1 MPKVTI
7 EFNTIEEQHELELC
21 INASKW
27 YSIVSDY
34 SEYLRTKI
42 KYGELSDDAYKAIE
56 EAREKLHELLNDEGL
71 KID

>member
-21 INASKW
+21 INAGKW
-27 YSIVSDY
+27 YNIVSDY

-42 KYGELSDDAYKAIE
+42 KYDELSDDAYKAIE
-56 EAREKLHELLNDEGL
+56 EVRQKLHELLNDEGL
-71 KID
+71 KLD

>member
-71 KID
+71 KLD

>member
-1 MPKVTI
+1 MAKVTI

-27 YSIVSDY
+27 YNIVSDY

>member
-1 MPKVTI
+1 MAKVTI
-7 EFNTIEEQHELELC
+7 EFNSIEEQHELELC

-27 YSIVSDY
+27 YSIVWDY

-42 KYGELSDDAYKAIE
+42 KYDELSDDAYKAIE
-56 EAREKLHELLNDEGL
+56 QAREKLHELLNDEGL

>member
-27 YSIVSDY
+27 YSIVWDY

-42 KYGELSDDAYKAIE
+42 KYDELSDDAYKAIE
-56 EAREKLHELLNDEGL
+56 QAREKLHELLNDEGL
-71 KID
+71 KLN

>member
-27 YSIVSDY
+27 YSIVCDY

-42 KYGELSDDAYKAIE
+42 KYDELSDDAYKAIE

-71 KID
+71 KLY

>member
-7 EFNTIEEQHELELC
+7 EFNSIDEHHELELC
-21 INASKW
+21 INADKW
-27 YSIVSDY
+27 YNIVSDY

>member
-7 EFNTIEEQHELELC
+7 EFNSIEEQHELELC

-27 YSIVSDY
+27 YSVVWDY

-42 KYGELSDDAYKAIE
+42 KYDELSDDAYKAIE
-56 EAREKLHELLNDEGL
+56 EVREKLYELLNDEGL

>member
-1 MPKVTI
+1 MAKVTI
-7 EFNTIEEQHELELC
+7 EFNTIDEQHELELC

-34 SEYLRTKI
+34 SEYLKTKI

-71 KID
+71 KLN

>member
-1 MPKVTI
+1 MAKVTI
-7 EFNTIEEQHELELC
+7 EFNTIDEQHELELC

-42 KYGELSDDAYKAIE
+42 KYGELSDDAYKVIK

>member
-1 MPKVTI
+1 MAKVTI

-27 YSIVSDY
+27 YSIVWDY

-56 EAREKLHELLNDEGL
+56 EVREKLHELLNDEGL

>member
-7 EFNTIEEQHELELC
+7 EFNTIEDQHELELC

-71 KID
+71 KLN

>member
-7 EFNTIEEQHELELC
+7 EFNTIDEQHELELC
-21 INASKW
+21 INAGKW
-27 YSIVSDY
+27 HSIVWDY

-56 EAREKLHELLNDEGL
+56 EVREKLHELLNNEGL
-71 KID
+71 KLD

>member
-7 EFNTIEEQHELELC
+7 EFNSIEEQHELELC

-56 EAREKLHELLNDEGL
+56 EVREKLLELLYDEGL
-71 KID
+71 KLD

>member
-7 EFNTIEEQHELELC
+7 EFNTIDEQHELELC
-21 INASKW
+21 INAGKW
-27 YSIVSDY
+27 HSIVSDY

-71 KID
+71 KLN

>member
-7 EFNTIEEQHELELC
+7 EFNTIDEQHELELC

-27 YSIVSDY
+27 YSIVWDY

-42 KYGELSDDAYKAIE
+42 KYDELSDDAYKAIE
-56 EAREKLHELLNDEGL
+56 QAREKLHELLNDEGL
-71 KID
+71 KLN

>member
-1 MPKVTI
+1 MAKVTI

-27 YSIVSDY
+27 YSIVWDY

-42 KYGELSDDAYKAIE
+42 KYGELSDDSYKAIE
-56 EAREKLHELLNDEGL
+56 QAREKLHELLNDEGL
-71 KID
+71 KLN

>member
-7 EFNTIEEQHELELC
+7 EFNTIDEQHELELC

-27 YSIVSDY
+27 YSVVWDY

-56 EAREKLHELLNDEGL
+56 EATQKLYELLNDEGL
-71 KID
+71 KLD

>member
-1 MPKVTI
+1 MAKVTI

>member
-7 EFNTIEEQHELELC
+7 EFNSIDEQHELELC

-27 YSIVSDY
+27 YSIVWDY
-34 SEYLRTKI
+34 SEYLRTKL
-42 KYGELSDDAYKAIE
+42 KYDELSDDAYKAIE

>member
-7 EFNTIEEQHELELC
+7 EFNSIDEQHELELC

-27 YSIVSDY
+27 YSIVWDY

-42 KYGELSDDAYKAIE
+42 KYDELSDDAYKAIE
-56 EAREKLHELLNDEGL
+56 EVREKLHELLNDEGL
-71 KID
+71 KLN

>member
-7 EFNTIEEQHELELC
+7 EFNTIDEQHELELC

>member
-7 EFNTIEEQHELELC
+7 EFNSIEEQHELELC

-27 YSIVSDY
+27 YSIVWDY

-42 KYGELSDDAYKAIE
+42 KYDELSDDAYKAIE
-56 EAREKLHELLNDEGL
+56 EAQEKLHELLNDEGL
-71 KID
+71 KLN

>member
-7 EFNTIEEQHELELC
+7 EFNTIDEQHELELC

-27 YSIVSDY
+27 YSIVWDY
-34 SEYLRTKI
+34 SQYLRTRLKH
-42 KYGELSDDAYKAIE
+42 EALSDDAYKAIE
-56 EAREKLHELLNDEGL
+56 EVRKKLHELLNNEGL

>member
-1 MPKVTI
+1 MAKVTI

-56 EAREKLHELLNDEGL
+56 EVREKLHELLNDEGL
-71 KID
+71 KLN

>member
-21 INASKW
+21 INAIKW
-27 YSIVSDY
+27 HSIVWDY
-34 SEYLRTKI
+34 SQYLRNRLKH
-42 KYGELSDDAYKAIE
+42 EALSDDAYKAIE
-56 EAREKLHELLNDEGL
+56 EVREKLHELLNDEGL

>member
-71 KID
+71 KLN

>member
-7 EFNTIEEQHELELC
+7 EFNSIEEQHELELC

-27 YSIVSDY
+27 YSIVWDY

-56 EAREKLHELLNDEGL
+56 EVREKLHELLNDEGL
-71 KID
+71 KLD

>member
-7 EFNTIEEQHELELC
+7 EFNTIDEQHELELC

-27 YSIVSDY
+27 YSIVWDY
-34 SEYLRTKI
+34 SEYLRTKL
-42 KYGELSDDAYKAIE
+42 KYDELSDDAYKAIE

>member
-1 MPKVTI
+1 MAKVTI

-27 YSIVSDY
+27 HSIVWDY
-34 SEYLRTKI
+34 SQYLRNRLKH
-42 KYGELSDDAYKAIE
+42 EALSDDAYKAIE
-56 EAREKLHELLNDEGL
+56 EVRQKLHELLNDEGL

>member
-21 INASKW
+21 INASRW
-27 YSIVSDY
+27 YNIVWDY
-34 SEYLRTKI
+34 SQYLRTRLKHD
-42 KYGELSDDAYKAIE
+42 ELSNDAYKAIE

-71 KID
+71 KLD

>member
-56 EAREKLHELLNDEGL
+56 DAREKLHELLNDEGL
-71 KID
+71 KLD

>member
-1 MPKVTI
+1 MAKVTI
-7 EFNTIEEQHELELC
+7 EFNTIDEQHELELC

-42 KYGELSDDAYKAIE
+42 KYGELSDDSYKAIE
-56 EAREKLHELLNDEGL
+56 QAREKLHELLNDEGL